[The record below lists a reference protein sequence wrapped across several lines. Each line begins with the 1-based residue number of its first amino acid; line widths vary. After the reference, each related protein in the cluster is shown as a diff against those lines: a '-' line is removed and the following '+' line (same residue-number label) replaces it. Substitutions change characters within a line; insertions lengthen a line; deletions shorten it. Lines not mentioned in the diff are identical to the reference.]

1 MLKQKKK
8 YCVEHIVYIYI
19 YMHILYNIIR
29 YDILLIKKNDGLLE
43 RISIIFLTDIYM
55 YNIYAYIYRGIVITY
70 CSSNFNLFSQGF
82 FNRKLRFARKKFN
95 TRCVC
100 QHSVESISL
109 GRCSSIIFIR
119 FFSSNRS
126 ILAPNACLSSNF
138 PETISAPIVLCKS
151 YNLYNVV
158 LF

>member
-1 MLKQKKK
+1 
-8 YCVEHIVYIYI
+8 
-19 YMHILYNIIR
+19 
-29 YDILLIKKNDGLLE
+29 
-43 RISIIFLTDIYM
+43 M

-138 PETISAPIVLCKS
+138 HETISAPIVLCKS

-158 LF
+158 FFTN